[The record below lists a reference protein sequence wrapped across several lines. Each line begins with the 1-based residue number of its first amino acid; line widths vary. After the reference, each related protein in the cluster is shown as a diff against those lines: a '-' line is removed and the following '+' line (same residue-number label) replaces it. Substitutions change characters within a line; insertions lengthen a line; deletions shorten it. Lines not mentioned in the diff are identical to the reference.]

1 MNQQFNKGLHK
12 TCIMKNLNVPQFI
25 QDEFNR
31 RTDLINDQ
39 NFINISI
46 EMAKEFGITAKEWN
60 ENTFAILALFAN
72 EVCALQNK

>member
-1 MNQQFNKGLHK
+1 M
-12 TCIMKNLNVPQFI
+12 TNLNAQKFI

-60 ENTFAILALFAN
+60 ENTFTILALFAN
-72 EVCALQNK
+72 QVCALQNR

>member
-1 MNQQFNKGLHK
+1 
-12 TCIMKNLNVPQFI
+12 MKNLNVPQFI

-31 RTDLINDQ
+31 RTDLINDE

-72 EVCALQNK
+72 EVCALQN

>member
-1 MNQQFNKGLHK
+1 
-12 TCIMKNLNVPQFI
+12 MKNLNVPQFI

-72 EVCALQNK
+72 EVCALQN

>member
-1 MNQQFNKGLHK
+1 LLKLAKM
-12 TCIMKNLNVPQFI
+12 TNLKAQQFI
-25 QDEFNR
+25 QDEFKR

>member
-1 MNQQFNKGLHK
+1 
-12 TCIMKNLNVPQFI
+12 MKNLNVPQFI

-72 EVCALQNK
+72 EV